1 MISLSPTAA
10 LFLVLNLGL
19 LVLAAA
25 ALVDCLRQPAAAF
38 PAAGK
43 LTKPAWLGI
52 TGVAVLLAL
61 TTGVLS
67 LFGAAAA
74 VASIVYLV
82 DVRPA
87 VRGLRPGSGPY
98 G

>member
-1 MISLSPTAA
+1 M
-10 LFLVLNLGL
+10 LVLNLGA
-19 LVLAAA
+19 LVLAGCALA
-25 ALVDCLRQPAAAF
+25 DALVRPAPYY

-43 LTKPAWLGI
+43 LTKPAWVAI
-52 TGVAVLLAL
+52 TAVSTLLIFA
-61 TTGVLS
+61 TGFMR
-67 LFGAAAA
+67 LFGLVAL

-87 VRGLRPGSGPY
+87 LKALKPGNGPW